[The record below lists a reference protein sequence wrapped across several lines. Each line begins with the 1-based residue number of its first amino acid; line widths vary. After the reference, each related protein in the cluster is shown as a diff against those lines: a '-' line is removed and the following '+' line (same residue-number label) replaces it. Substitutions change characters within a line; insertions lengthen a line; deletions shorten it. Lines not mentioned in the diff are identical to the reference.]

1 MSDNTWVLVRYNSWP
16 GGPNPTGRL
25 GFVQAISRRKWDEVS
40 NKFTQ
45 RDWGVIA
52 EGTEEEMMALEKIN
66 RS

>member
-1 MSDNTWVLVRYNSWP
+1 MSDNTWVLVRYTAP
-16 GGPNPTGRL
+16 QFGPAPAGRL
-25 GFVQAISRRKWDEVS
+25 GFVQAVSRKKWDEVS
-40 NKFTQ
+40 VKFSQ